1 MTEGQTDDGFPR
13 FHAVVPPTGR
23 ACAAGA
29 PISSRRNGGKEGPGG
44 FAHPGPP
51 NTGAHGGGALCLV
64 CKDQPR
70 IAARFIDSHV
80 TGAAAPW
87 EARIGIT
94 LQALRVTALYRL
106 GPPGRRRNVTCRTA
120 WGVHPIG
127 GSRSS
132 PLIGRFKGWV
142 QGGGNRNPP
151 PCPFFPPTF
160 FGKKVGP
167 PEAGASMGRA
177 DDIRPYRRRVKDA
190 APYDSSSLRLSSA
203 TRVASI
209 TNCEKLQ
216 SVP

>member
-1 MTEGQTDDGFPR
+1 MCSGKIEGLARRWPAR
-13 FHAVVPPTGR
+13 RR
-23 ACAAGA
+23 AYPAGA
-29 PISSRRNGGKEGPGG
+29 PLLMSKAAGKPPGPAGPG
-44 FAHPGPP
+44 P
-51 NTGAHGGGALCLV
+51 GAHGGGGLYGQG
-64 CKDQPR
+64 KDQPC
-70 IAARFIDSHV
+70 IAARFPGCV
-80 TGAAAPW
+80 GRGAAAPW

-177 DDIRPYRRRVKDA
+177 DNIRPYRLRVKDA
-190 APYDSSSLRLSSA
+190 APYNVPCHTKCPTMCGAYKRHNLPY
-203 TRVASI
+203 I
-209 TNCEKLQ
+209 KLQ
-216 SVP
+216 TPQFAIH